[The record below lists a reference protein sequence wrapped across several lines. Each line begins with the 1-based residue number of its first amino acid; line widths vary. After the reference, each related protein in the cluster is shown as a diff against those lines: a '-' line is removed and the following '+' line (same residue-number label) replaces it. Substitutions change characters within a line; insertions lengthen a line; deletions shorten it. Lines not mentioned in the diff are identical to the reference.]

1 MSEHTP
7 ASTPNG
13 GLEVFS
19 GASAEQVKAHA
30 SQQRAELARQQIKLE
45 SDLARQRA
53 ELDEA
58 RQKMEAEF
66 RAKKAELDAKLKPL
80 RAELARMEEI
90 GQTVDL
96 YLGRGEHV
104 EIVRDGKPADASEPI
119 VIRQSVLA
127 MSEEAAIL
135 LDGEEGYEGI
145 DYTNVDTFIDWLQ
158 APENL
163 DRLLPEPKCVV
174 VLVPTREASTAE
186 NIWEAMH
193 KNAKNRQSYWFMRNG
208 ERVTLMRTDTITVGD
223 RLVPKRDEF
232 VSYFADRFGRTMTP
246 GSPEW
251 VKAEEDADARR
262 RHFMKLMLTLQGIVD
277 RTSTWHP
284 LPANGV
290 NLMSVASQDNG
301 QVRIVNELDLILT
314 DGRESFKE
322 WRQRLNSQL
331 RPGHRVIGNWDSRE
345 FGWANQYERSSYYKH
360 SRIYPPTASR
370 PDSKTLHTIEG
381 MRDGMLVIRYER
393 TDKVYKRNV
402 PVPDKPGYVYTS
414 EMPVTP
420 SQRASCLIDTTDTWV
435 LPFDLATVDDLTY
448 YLNSREARTDFLSMV
463 PVVRAALTA
472 KRAEA
477 EAEAPFRDL
486 LARQIETAGCDPS
499 DTDATVDRLVHA
511 WKVKNRYGRALNGDA
526 DHEAK
531 AARQIIAAYKAEQKH
546 ANHDERMIAAARRAA
561 PDMICVGATKAGVW
575 RAYAPSKPAHDEG
588 VFLDVYELRKDG
600 TVKDVQHE
608 RIIATRNRP
617 THIAWSAPEWDTWT
631 FDANPRHYLTS
642 GMRARFIEQA
652 QHAARER
659 GWTPICVT
667 EKSDITRDEPRSFT
681 MYAWT
686 PEATPRDYR
695 VGDGRFDQWGASEDG
710 FPVGALDFSVTY
722 SQTGESTL
730 RLTRESERRHF
741 YGFTATYRGLEG
753 LPWWPDGTKNYGDD
767 VRDRLAWVDDAVFDQ
782 LAQWI
787 ARGKKAADA
796 ANKAAAAA
804 RDARAAHVAP
814 YADAIVKAAKDAQVA
829 ATHAEF
835 IQDYGANA
843 DDVWEHHLTT
853 LRLPDPIKTAD
864 VQTLLMDALT
874 HNEPFIGRTL
884 GELAAKQD
892 ERRRERFLT
901 GRGHVH
907 SVHLTDAQ
915 RTIVVPDLPDHADN
929 TTAPEGDSL

>member
-1 MSEHTP
+1 MTAPEP
-7 ASTPNG
+7 APQPQPG
-13 GLEVFS
+13 RGLDLFG
-19 GASAEQVKAHA
+19 GASAEQVKKHTAE
-30 SQQRAELARQQIKLE
+30 QRAELARQKIKLE
-45 SDLARQRA
+45 TDLAAQRA

-58 RQKMEAEF
+58 RRKMEAEF
-66 RAKKAELDAKLKPL
+66 RAKQAELEAAMGPL
-80 RAELARMEEI
+80 RAELKRMEEI
-90 GQTVDL
+90 GQTIDL
-96 YLGRGEHV
+96 YLGRGEEV
-104 EIVRDGKPADASEPI
+104 EIVRDGKPAAADEPI

-127 MSEEAAIL
+127 MSEEAIVL
-135 LDGEEGYEGI
+135 FSGEEGYEGI

-174 VLVPTREASTAE
+174 VLIPTREASTAE
-186 NIWEAMH
+186 NIWEATH

-208 ERVTLMRTDTITVGD
+208 ERVTLMRTDTITVRD

-232 VSYFADRFGRTMTP
+232 VSYFADRFGHTMTP

-262 RHFMKLMLTLQGIVD
+262 RHFMKLMLTLQGLVD

-301 QVRIVNELDLILT
+301 QVRIVNEVDLILT

-331 RPGHRVIGNWDSRE
+331 RPGHRVIGNWGSRE
-345 FGWANQYERSSYYKH
+345 FGWANEYERSSHYKH
-360 SRIYPPTASR
+360 SRIYPPTAPR
-370 PDSKTLHTIEG
+370 PDSETLHTIEG

-420 SQRASCLIDTTDTWV
+420 TQRASCLIDTTDTWV

-486 LARQIETAGCDPS
+486 LARQIEAAGCDPS
-499 DTDATVDRLVHA
+499 DTDTTVDRLVHA
-511 WKVKNRYGRALNGDA
+511 WKVKNKYGRALNGDA

-546 ANHDERMIAAARRAA
+546 ASHDERMIAAARRAA

-600 TVKDVQHE
+600 TVKDVQRE
-608 RIIATRNRP
+608 RIIATRHRP

-631 FDANPRHYLTS
+631 FDANPRRYLTS
-642 GMRARFIEQA
+642 AVRDEFISHARNDA
-652 QHAARER
+652 KNR
-659 GWTPICVT
+659 GWDPICVV
-667 EKSDITRDEPRSFT
+667 ELYDPTRSPARQLSV
-681 MYAWT
+681 YAWT
-686 PEATPRDYR
+686 PDTAPADYPASVEGNGWAG
-695 VGDGRFDQWGASEDG
+695 VGST
-710 FPVGALDFSVTY
+710 FPIGALDFAVD
-722 SQTGESTL
+722 GDDIH
-730 RLTRESERRHF
+730 LTRESATRRF
-741 YGFTATYRGLEG
+741 SAYSATYRDHEG
-753 LPWWPDGTKNYGDD
+753 LPWWPDNATRY
-767 VRDRLAWVDDAVFDQ
+767 RDTRNRLTWVDDNLFDQ
-782 LAQWI
+782 YAQWSKRGKASDEADREARLAERARNEATVTPYVNAMLDI
-787 ARGKKAADA
+787 ARTEQLTA
-796 ANKAAAAA
+796 
-804 RDARAAHVAP
+804 
-814 YADAIVKAAKDAQVA
+814 VKAA
-829 ATHAEF
+829 F
-835 IQDYGANA
+835 IEDYGTNA
-843 DDVWEHHLTT
+843 EDVWEHHLST
-853 LRLPDPIKTAD
+853 LKLPEPLHPFDVKT
-864 VQTLLMDALT
+864 VLIGALT
-874 HNEPFIGRTL
+874 AGEPFVGRTL
-884 GELAAKQD
+884 GDLADAHG
-892 ERRRERFLT
+892 ERQTAAFFAGRERDHDVTF
-901 GRGHVH
+901 HADVK
-907 SVHLTDAQ
+907 DM
-915 RTIVVPDLPDHADN
+915 VVPELPEPADEAN
-929 TTAPEGDSL
+929 VEEN